1 MPKKTLFLA
10 QLFITF
16 GMAFSMSGIMGFIS
30 AGTGFLS
37 HWPLSFITA
46 WPIAFIMTQI
56 VTPLAFKLAHAIA
69 PAPQRL

>member
-30 AGTGFLS
+30 VGPDFLP

-69 PAPQRL
+69 PAPRA

>member
-30 AGTGFLS
+30 VGPDFLS

-46 WPIAFIMTQI
+46 WPIAFIMTQV
-56 VTPLAFKLAHAIA
+56 VTPLAFKLAHTIA
-69 PAPQRL
+69 PAPSA